1 MKNKKTRFSIYR
13 YQLLPNS
20 AKPLDL
26 FDVFKT
32 REELIEKKNEF
43 LKRVVLDTRNKYR
56 GKGSRIIGK
65 IEYESGDDILMKIGV
80 EKSKEIHR
88 SDFNKE
94 TIKDYPNIDIYI
106 NNRKDKQYL
115 IIQQN
120 LDAFS
125 DSNTV
130 AKMLK
135 ASWQYL
141 LDDFKLSIYVEQ
153 TFDENQFWDT
163 VRMYAGRI
171 TALKFEFIKP
181 NISNISSEIKKVF
194 NTIENDLNSHTVN
207 LDLVA
212 PKSSVLENIEP
223 GNEIVEGLLGYNKEG
238 GGKAPYIRAKGVR
251 KNIKTIKTEST
262 IEIDEYIGSPEGLIE
277 ILNGKIK

>member
-1 MKNKKTRFSIYR
+1 MKNRKTRYSIFR

-20 AKPLDL
+20 AKQFDL
-26 FDVFKT
+26 FDVFKS
-32 REELIEKKNEF
+32 REELVKRKNEF
-43 LKRVVLDTRNKYR
+43 FKTIVLDSRNKYR
-56 GKGSRIIGK
+56 GKGSKVIGK
-65 IEYESGDDILMKIGV
+65 VEFESNDDILMKIGV
-80 EKSKEIHR
+80 EKSKEIYR

-115 IIQQN
+115 VIQHN

-125 DSNTV
+125 DSNAV
-130 AKMLK
+130 ANMLK
-135 ASWQYL
+135 NSWQHL
-141 LDDFKLSIYVEQ
+141 LDQYKLSLYIEQ

-163 VRMYAGRI
+163 VREYSGRI

-194 NTIENDLNSHTVN
+194 NTLENELNSHTVS

-223 GNEIVEGLLGYNKEG
+223 GNETVEGLLGYNKDG
-238 GGKAPYIRAKGVR
+238 GGKPPYIRAKGVR
-251 KNIKTIKTEST
+251 KNIKTVKTETT
-262 IEIDEYIGSPEGLIE
+262 IEIDEYTGSPEGLIDL
-277 ILNGKIK
+277 LNTMLK